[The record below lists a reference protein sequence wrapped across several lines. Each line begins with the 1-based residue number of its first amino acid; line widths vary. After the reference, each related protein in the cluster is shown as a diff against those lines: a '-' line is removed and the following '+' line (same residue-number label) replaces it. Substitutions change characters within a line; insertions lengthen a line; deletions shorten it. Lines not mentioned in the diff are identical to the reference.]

1 MKKSRLDRK
10 REKKEEGISQLEI
23 DALTVVFAVII
34 KDKDAL
40 QQVL

>member
-23 DALTVVFAVII
+23 VALTVVFAVII